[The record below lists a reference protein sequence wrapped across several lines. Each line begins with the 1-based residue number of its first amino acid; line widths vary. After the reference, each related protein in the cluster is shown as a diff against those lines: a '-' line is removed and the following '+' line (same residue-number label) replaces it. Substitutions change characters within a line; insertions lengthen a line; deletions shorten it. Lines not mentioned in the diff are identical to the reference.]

1 MRVGVRVP
9 EGLLQLPGLNS
20 SPAVGCLQFNMA
32 DVGIS
37 SRQSPS
43 LQEES
48 PSSVG
53 GGTRFGTGDTD
64 LGHKDA

>member
-1 MRVGVRVP
+1 MRVGVRV
-9 EGLLQLPGLNS
+9 LRAFCSFWSLNS

-43 LQEES
+43 LQEEE
-48 PSSVG
+48 
-53 GGTRFGTGDTD
+53 
-64 LGHKDA
+64 A